1 MIEMDFSQSL
11 LYAHQEQWQQWLMEM
26 YGNTISLI
34 DATYKTAK
42 YDLALFLLLYEQMLA
57 IW

>member
-1 MIEMDFSQSL
+1 MDFSQSL